1 MKTEFKIDLNKD
13 SKKGIG
19 VRIFVEELVLRLGL
33 VLWLFVSLGILM
45 GKNSHL
51 RTRK

>member
-13 SKKGIG
+13 SKKGIS
-19 VRIFVEELVLRLGL
+19 VRKFVEELMLRLEL
-33 VLWLFVSLGILM
+33 VLWLFESLVILM

-51 RTRK
+51 